1 MQKKLTTKITQLGL
15 SLFVLGVCALNIC
28 ANSQAAGFPERAVTL
43 IVPYPAGGATD
54 VIARMIA
61 EKLPAIWGQQVVV
74 SNRPGAGTTV
84 AAEALARAPGD
95 GYALYMTTAAHTI
108 SASLYRKLAYDPI
121 KDFAPITLIS
131 TIPLVLVTT
140 ATLPVN
146 TLPELI
152 AYAKAQ
158 KNGLSMASTGNGTPQ
173 HLTGELF
180 KAKTGVPFVHVP
192 YKGDPPMLTDLIG
205 GQVQVAFVTLSAALP
220 YIKSGKLRAIAL
232 AHPTRVEAI
241 ADTPTMTEM
250 GMAGFSAATW
260 FGLFGPA
267 TMPQSLRQKIYEDVH
282 RIVAEPVMQQRLL
295 EMGGEINN
303 STPEAFQKVIRKLV
317 AGGEAIGCAGR
328 LNAQACR
335 LIKRALFSETG
346 F

>member
-1 MQKKLTTKITQLGL
+1 MKNLFAKKMTQTAFGL
-15 SLFVLGVCALNIC
+15 LLPLLAAVSTFT
-28 ANSQAAGFPERAVTL
+28 NSYAAEFPDKAVTL
-43 IVPYPAGGATD
+43 VVPYPAGGATD
-54 VIARMIA
+54 VIARLIA
-61 EKLPAIWGQQVVV
+61 EKLPAVWGQQVVV
-74 SNRPGAGTTV
+74 ANRPGAGTTL

-95 GYALYMTTAAHTI
+95 GYMLYMTTAAHTI
-108 SASLYRKLAYDPI
+108 SASLYKKLNYDPI
-121 KDFAPITLIS
+121 KDFAPITLVS

-140 ATLPVN
+140 AALPVN
-146 TLPELI
+146 TVPELV

-220 YIKSGKLRAIAL
+220 YIKSGKLRGIAL
-232 AHPTRVEAI
+232 AHPTRVDALPGV
-241 ADTPTMTEM
+241 PTMTEA
-250 GMAGFSAATW
+250 GMPGFNAATW

-267 TMPQSLRQKIYEDVH
+267 TMPQELRQKIYQTVH
-282 RIVAEPVMQQRLL
+282 LLVAEPGMQQRLL

-303 STPEAFQKVIRKLV
+303 STPAEFQKVIDVEVKNWAEAVKLSGASV
-317 AGGEAIGCAGR
+317 D
-328 LNAQACR
+328 
-335 LIKRALFSETG
+335 
-346 F
+346 

>member
-1 MQKKLTTKITQLGL
+1 MMKHIFAKRMIQTTFGLLVASVLGL
-15 SLFVLGVCALNIC
+15 GSLTNAY
-28 ANSQAAGFPERAVTL
+28 AAEFPEKAVT
-43 IVPYPAGGATD
+43 IVVPYPAGGATD
-54 VIARMIA
+54 VIARLIA
-61 EKLPAIWGQQVVV
+61 EKLPAVWKQQVVV
-74 SNRPGAGTTV
+74 TNRPGAGTTV
-84 AAEALARAPGD
+84 AAEAFSRVPGD
-95 GYALYMTTAAHTI
+95 GYTLFMTTAAHTI
-108 SASLYRKLAYDPI
+108 SASLYKKLNYDPI
-121 KDFAPITLIS
+121 KDFAPITLVS

-140 ATLPVN
+140 PALPV
-146 TLPELI
+146 TTVPELV

-232 AHPTRVEAI
+232 AHPTRVDAL
-241 ADTPTMTEM
+241 ASVPTMTEA
-250 GMAGFSAATW
+250 GMPGFNAATW

-267 TMPQSLRQKIYEDVH
+267 SMTTELRQKIYQTV
-282 RIVAEPVMQQRLL
+282 RGIVADPGTQQRLL

-303 STPEAFQKVIRKLV
+303 SSPAEFQKVIDAEVKNWAEAVKLSGARV
-317 AGGEAIGCAGR
+317 D
-328 LNAQACR
+328 
-335 LIKRALFSETG
+335 
-346 F
+346 

>member
-1 MQKKLTTKITQLGL
+1 MKHIFIKKTIQTTFGLLLASVLGL
-15 SLFVLGVCALNIC
+15 GSLTNTY
-28 ANSQAAGFPERAVTL
+28 AAEFPEKAVT
-43 IVPYPAGGATD
+43 IVVPYPAGGATD
-54 VIARMIA
+54 VIARLIA
-61 EKLPAIWGQQVVV
+61 EKLPTVWKQQVVV
-74 SNRPGAGTTV
+74 TNRPGAGTTV
-84 AAEALARAPGD
+84 AAEAFSRAPGD
-95 GYALYMTTAAHTI
+95 GYTLFMTTAAHTI
-108 SASLYRKLAYDPI
+108 SASLYKKLNYDPI
-121 KDFAPITLIS
+121 KDFAPITLVS

-140 ATLPVN
+140 PALPV
-146 TLPELI
+146 TTVPELV

-232 AHPTRVEAI
+232 AHPTRVDAL
-241 ADTPTMTEM
+241 ASVPTMTEA
-250 GMAGFSAATW
+250 GMPSFNAATW

-267 TMPQSLRQKIYEDVH
+267 SMTTELRQKIYQTV
-282 RIVAEPVMQQRLL
+282 RGIVADPGTQQRLL

-303 STPEAFQKVIRKLV
+303 SSPAEFQKVIDAEVKNWAEAVKLSGARV
-317 AGGEAIGCAGR
+317 D
-328 LNAQACR
+328 
-335 LIKRALFSETG
+335 
-346 F
+346 